1 MIAALYTLI
10 FVLLEMSCEDQSLSH
25 SRSKEVVAIWILQS
39 SSLSI
44 RQSSVTV
51 LPRYLKECT
60 FARCGPHWGYRT
72 AHNTNKVQQ
81 LQNRAARIL
90 TGKYDY
96 VNTRG
101 IDLMFMCHILLL
113 NVAEMHLPIEVPFYG
128 MRFQKIIKKCESLN
142 GFKQCLKLHVVE

>member
-25 SRSKEVVAIWILQS
+25 SRPKEVVTHWILQA

-60 FARCGPHWGYRT
+60 FARWVPLTDIGFLT
-72 AHNTNKVQQ
+72 AEFWSTMTSVY
-81 LQNRAARIL
+81 LQFIVRPNEDAASAKL
-90 TGKYDY
+90 Y
-96 VNTRG
+96 
-101 IDLMFMCHILLL
+101 M
-113 NVAEMHLPIEVPFYG
+113 
-128 MRFQKIIKKCESLN
+128 ESCN
-142 GFKQCLKLHVVE
+142 ASSESAISAQSSAY